1 MTHSQRIAHQ
11 YDTISNEFDT
21 TRQRIWKSVQSFI
34 IENASIHTK
43 SLLDVGVGNA
53 KNVIFAQTYNYDCIG
68 IDISK
73 NLLEICKNKNIKS
86 FYKDVLDLRQ
96 TDYGTFDS
104 ILCIAVIH
112 HLENIDMQKLA
123 IRNMIDCLKP
133 DGKLLISVWSK
144 ETYDIHDT
152 DNSTETKDARHFHH
166 GANNVEWKSRKSN
179 SNMKSIKRFY
189 FIHDYE
195 SFHTMISDLNVDFK
209 ISWERQNWFCEIKK

>member
-1 MTHSQRIAHQ
+1 MTHSQRIADQ
-11 YDTISNEFDT
+11 YDIISNEFDT

-34 IENASIHTK
+34 IENASINSR
-43 SLLDVGVGNA
+43 SLLDVGIGNA

-86 FYKDVLDLRQ
+86 FHKDVLDLRN

-104 ILCIAVIH
+104 IICIAVIH
-112 HLENIDMQKLA
+112 HLENIDTQKLA

-133 DGKLLISVWSK
+133 GGKLLISVWSK
-144 ETYDIHDT
+144 ETYDLQDSRQF
-152 DNSTETKDARHFHH
+152 DY
-166 GANNVEWKSRKSN
+166 GANDVEWKSRKN
-179 SNMKSIKRFY
+179 SSSIKRFY

-195 SFHTMISDLNVDFK
+195 SFHTMISDLNVEFK
-209 ISWERQNWFCEIKK
+209 ISWERQNWFCEIMK